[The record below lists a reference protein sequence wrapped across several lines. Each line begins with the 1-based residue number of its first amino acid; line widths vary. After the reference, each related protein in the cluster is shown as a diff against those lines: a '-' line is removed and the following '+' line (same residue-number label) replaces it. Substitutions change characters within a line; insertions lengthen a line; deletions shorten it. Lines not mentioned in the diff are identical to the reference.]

1 MIDDA
6 YLNRIIDL
14 LLANEITIMSLGSG
28 RSPFPPLKRLY
39 EAGVSL
45 CTGTD
50 GIRDTWGPYNTVDML
65 DRVRLLGYRSNFR
78 QDKDVEMLLKIATYG
93 GAKVM
98 GDDQYGLAVGKRAD
112 FVILPS
118 DTPTEAVM
126 NRPPRSHV
134 IQNGRL
140 VATEGK
146 LL

>member
-1 MIDDA
+1 
-6 YLNRIIDL
+6 
-14 LLANEITIMSLGSG
+14 
-28 RSPFPPLKRLY
+28 
-39 EAGVSL
+39 
-45 CTGTD
+45 
-50 GIRDTWGPYNTVDML
+50 
-65 DRVRLLGYRSNFR
+65 
-78 QDKDVEMLLKIATYG
+78 MLLQLATYG

-112 FVILPS
+112 FVILPG

-126 NRPPRSHV
+126 NRPPRTHV